1 MRCFI
6 AVEVDDPQVRSF
18 IEELSQVDA
27 ALRVVRP
34 ENLHLT
40 LKFLGEVPGDSIDG
54 IMKAVDSSLSGFG
67 PFETSLVGTGAFPS
81 LDYMRVVWV
90 GFGEN
95 RERFVEMQKA
105 VDEAL
110 VPLGFAPEKRFHP
123 HLTLA
128 RVKSRKGKEQLKE
141 FLLKNQERPFGTLT
155 VDSVRLKKS
164 VLTPKGPI
172 YSTERETRLTG

>member
-6 AVEVDDPQVRSF
+6 AVEVDEPQVRSF
-18 IEELSQVDA
+18 IEELSGVSA

-40 LKFLGEVPGDSIDG
+40 LKFLGEVPGDSIDC
-54 IMKAVDSSLSGFG
+54 IVKAVEGTLSGFS

-128 RVKSRKGKEQLKE
+128 RMKSQKGKGQLKE
-141 FLLKNQERPFGTLT
+141 FLLKNQERAFGTLT